1 MVHYISLKEIRVK
14 NISASGQSRYLF
26 ESTGIY
32 QVTFQPWNEKITL
45 AWTDSSFGPYS
56 NVQQLAKISPAVK

>member
-32 QVTFQPWNEKITL
+32 QVTFQPWRIFETRRLRWHGLIQVLGLIQMWN
-45 AWTDSSFGPYS
+45 S
-56 NVQQLAKISPAVK
+56 

>member
-32 QVTFQPWNEKITL
+32 QVTFQPWMI
-45 AWTDSSFGPYS
+45 FGTRRLRWHGLIQVLGLIQMCNS
-56 NVQQLAKISPAVK
+56 